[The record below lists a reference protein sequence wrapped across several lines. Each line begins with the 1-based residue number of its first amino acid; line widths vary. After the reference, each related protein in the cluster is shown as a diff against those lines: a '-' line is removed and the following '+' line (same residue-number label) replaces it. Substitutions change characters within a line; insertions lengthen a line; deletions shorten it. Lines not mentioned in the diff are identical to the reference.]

1 MEAEEEV
8 VALRCSSEAFKA
20 AVVLREG
27 IPPHPE
33 PREGR
38 NGWALGKNVRRE
50 TRVGERKVIAGA
62 ELCGLRL
69 CDPQVHSRMV
79 TSHWV
84 LYNIKKSQYVGPSPA
99 VFLKINR
106 CSIDLNDRSGW
117 EATTPRRR

>member
-20 AVVLREG
+20 MVVLPEG

-50 TRVGERKVIAGA
+50 TQVGERIRLLREQSCVG
-62 ELCGLRL
+62 CG
-69 CDPQVHSRMV
+69 CAICKF
-79 TSHWV
+79 T
-84 LYNIKKSQYVGPSPA
+84 A
-99 VFLKINR
+99 V
-106 CSIDLNDRSGW
+106 W
-117 EATTPRRR
+117 